1 MKLIQDSFNPMQFF
15 DLTYSVES
23 NSETSKTNNDEV
35 DFIEQLIKKFVMLV
49 VKKDQDR
56 KSQTDLVKNFKR
68 SK

>member
-1 MKLIQDSFNPMQFF
+1 VKLIQDSFNPMQFF

-56 KSQTDLVKNFKR
+56 KS
-68 SK
+68 